1 MLSPLS
7 HPGVTPS
14 NPKRFPMTTLIAPLV
29 ARTVAVDVSVAASFD
44 ALASSGADNLVAF
57 AAFGIATVLLGVL
70 AVVIA
75 ARRRRQR

>member
-1 MLSPLS
+1 
-7 HPGVTPS
+7 
-14 NPKRFPMTTLIAPLV
+14 MTTLIAPLV
-29 ARTVAVDVSVAASFD
+29 ARTVADAVAVDVPVAASFD